1 MRFKLDQKKSEISFI
16 FNVKTYRKEALYGAG
31 LVFSDRAFVFV
42 EPNGPYH
49 LRITLQSKKPAE
61 RESLRTLAGEF
72 HNELLSQ
79 TLRWM
84 VARHNK
90 KTKEAIQAQALF
102 AAHAQPQPT
111 ISNGKKS

>member
-1 MRFKLDQKKSEISFI
+1 MRFKLDQDNSEIGFI
-16 FNVKTYRKEALYGAG
+16 FNLKTYRKEALYGAG
-31 LVFSDRAFVFV
+31 LVFSDRAFIFV
-42 EPNGPYH
+42 EPNGPHH
-49 LRITLQSKKPAE
+49 LRITLQSKKPAG
-61 RESLRTLAGEF
+61 REFLCALAGEF

-102 AAHAQPQPT
+102 AAHAQPQPA

>member
-1 MRFKLDQKKSEISFI
+1 MRFQLSQKKSEISFV

-42 EPNGPYH
+42 EASGPQR
-49 LRITLQSKKPAE
+49 LKITLQSKKPAE
-61 RESLRTLAGEF
+61 RESLRALAGEF

-102 AAHAQPQPT
+102 AAHVQPQLT